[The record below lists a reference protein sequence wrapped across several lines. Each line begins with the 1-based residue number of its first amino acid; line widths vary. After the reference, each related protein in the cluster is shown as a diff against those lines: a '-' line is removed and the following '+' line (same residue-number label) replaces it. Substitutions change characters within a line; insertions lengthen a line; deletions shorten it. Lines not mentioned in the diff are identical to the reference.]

1 MEGPII
7 KKYKMDIP
15 KTTTELAEDI
25 LKSINDFAIGS
36 QSIINQ
42 AVNTGDPAP
51 LLQALTTRRE
61 KLVQL
66 WINFL
71 FFLNFFFF

>member
-25 LKSINDFAIGS
+25 LKSINDLRMVIKN
-36 QSIINQ
+36 ITLEIKELE
-42 AVNTGDPAP
+42 NTLELIMD
-51 LLQALTTRRE
+51 
-61 KLVQL
+61 
-66 WINFL
+66 
-71 FFLNFFFF
+71 